1 MGHTKV
7 LLREDVDDLGA
18 RGEIVRVRAGYARNY
33 LLPRN
38 LAVEATAGNVKGIE
52 SERAALLKKEAKE
65 RASAE
70 SQSQKIGA
78 LDLEFRRKA
87 GEQGALYGS
96 VTSMDV
102 AEALRERG
110 YEIDR
115 HRIHLREPLKRV
127 GEYTVPVRLHREVT
141 IDLKV
146 RVAPEGEVIVGHL
159 TPDQEAEM
167 TKQAE
172 TDETAE

>member
-18 RGEIVRVRAGYARNY
+18 RGEIVRVKAGYARNY

-38 LAVEATAGNVKGIE
+38 LAVEASAGNVKGIE

-65 RASAE
+65 RSTAE
-70 SQSQKIGA
+70 GQAQQIGA
-78 LDLEFRRKA
+78 LQLEFRRKA

-102 AEALRERG
+102 AEALHERG
-110 YEIDR
+110 YEIER

-141 IDLKV
+141 IELKV

-159 TPDQEAEM
+159 SPEQEAELA
-167 TKQAE
+167 KPAE
-172 TDETAE
+172 SENAD

>member
-1 MGHTKV
+1 MKVILQENIDGVGHTGD
-7 LLREDVDDLGA
+7 LLDVSTGF
-18 RGEIVRVRAGYARNY
+18 ARNY

-70 SQSQKIGA
+70 GQAQQIGA
-78 LDLEFRRKA
+78 LQLEFKRKA

-102 AEALRERG
+102 AEALQQRG

-115 HRIHLREPLKRV
+115 HRIHLREPLKRL
-127 GEYTVPVRLHREVT
+127 GEFKVPVRLHREVT
-141 IDLKV
+141 VELPV
-146 RVAPEGEVIVGHL
+146 RVAAEGEVIVGHL
-159 TPDQEAEM
+159 TPEQEAALAQPAASDE
-167 TKQAE
+167 E
-172 TDETAE
+172 TETNE